1 MRAPIKPAADDAKIV
16 MKNYQKEK
24 AAKYGLDYIEPTQPK
39 WFVSYPFMIALMAVL
54 QVCATL
60 YGRRYVEFFGF
71 QAGQGLLI
79 LLPMV
84 IYLFQIV
91 AECYG
96 WQYARQVVW
105 LNFVVNMVLV
115 FITFTFKFVPISSF
129 THANLKLG
137 YTELIDTMWI
147 PALTNWFTIFF
158 SDFVSSALM
167 CWSRFHWN
175 GKFMLIR
182 MVILHCVGEI
192 VLLSGAFIV
201 LPYYGY
207 NTAETWHI
215 VYTSFIARTIV
226 CIILLPIARFA
237 IWFIQHQI
245 EGVVVFD
252 CKADFNPF
260 KVGINPTDSVQ
271 FNATGWDKIDSGT
284 INLKKMS
291 EYYSNGIL
299 EEHHQKL
306 ADSINSRNPEF
317 QAKYNADPKI

>member
-1 MRAPIKPAADDAKIV
+1 MRTPIKPVTPDAKNV
-16 MKNYQKEK
+16 MKNYQQEK
-24 AAKYGLDYIEPTQPK
+24 AKKYGIQHIEPTQPK
-39 WFVSYPFMIALMAVL
+39 WFVSYPFIIAIMAVL
-54 QVCATL
+54 QVCTTL

-105 LNFVVNMVLV
+105 CNFVVNMLLV
-115 FITFTFKFVPISSF
+115 AITFSFKFVPISSF

-167 CWSRFHWN
+167 CWSRFYWN
-175 GKFMLIR
+175 GKFMAIR

-207 NTAETWHI
+207 STAETWHI
-215 VYTSFIARTIV
+215 IYTSFIARTIL
-226 CIILLPIARFA
+226 CIILLPVARFV
-237 IWFIQHQI
+237 IWFIQHNI

-252 CKADFNPF
+252 YKADFNPF
-260 KVGINPTDSVQ
+260 KFGINPTDSVQ
-271 FNATGWDKIDSGT
+271 FNADGWDTVDVGKV
-284 INLKKMS
+284 NLKQFS
-291 EYYSNGIL
+291 EYHAPEIL
-299 EEHHQKL
+299 KEQHQKQME
-306 ADSINSRNPEF
+306 EF
-317 QAKYNADPKI
+317 NNRQYG